1 MLCLSIS
8 RQKKQVY
15 SIIKL
20 FINKEVLTMS
30 EMFASLAFG
39 LRGRGF
45 AEKTLKKLSDT
56 CETEKEEN
64 Q

>member
-1 MLCLSIS
+1 MLCLPIS

-15 SIIKL
+15 SIIKS

-39 LRGRGF
+39 LGRRGF
-45 AEKTLKKLSDT
+45 AENTLKKLSDT

>member
-1 MLCLSIS
+1 
-8 RQKKQVY
+8 
-15 SIIKL
+15 
-20 FINKEVLTMS
+20 MS

-39 LRGRGF
+39 LGRRGF
-45 AEKTLKKLSDT
+45 AENTLKKLSDT